1 MDRYLTSD
9 PDERVCMYC
18 GGYEPTCGC
27 GEER

>member
-1 MDRYLTSD
+1 MKYLTND

-27 GEER
+27 GSER